1 MSQELTVWVTPFT
14 SLRSLDDALAKID
27 KMVRPAWH
35 ANLLIPL
42 HYGKWPQAECIQSIP
57 ADMLVKEPDDVA
69 LVRQQ
74 VEHNGFGFGGWGVPH
89 NGESA
94 ELAGQFAEACGYYSA
109 NFEPDVFWTLGDDPA
124 AIDDWWSRF
133 WNAMQDQEA
142 MAGNVSATVVPN
154 GWGLGAFSRSLP
166 NLAAGCGALALEVY
180 GGLQTKA
187 EYPAPKQADWIARDF
202 KFHSGET
209 TPELRLHY
217 TTVGEPGR
225 SAGVGAARLRRL
237 GREHADARIRRRN
250 VRSRPAARRFE
261 ILHHHSGRHRPRQ
274 ILKALRWHEDR
285 LPEI

>member
-180 GGLQTKA
+180 GGLQTKS
-187 EYPAPKQADWIARDF
+187 EYPAPHLWPTDGSQRIRATGVDANLIPIIADAN
-202 KFHSGET
+202 
-209 TPELRLHY
+209 L
-217 TTVGEPGR
+217 
-225 SAGVGAARLRRL
+225 AGQYNLANRL
-237 GREHADARIRRRN
+237 GHGN
-250 VRSRPAARRFE
+250 VHVWA
-261 ILHHHSGRHRPRQ
+261 I
-274 ILKALRWHEDR
+274 
-285 LPEI
+285 